1 MGWFLRQ
8 KNAGSKQKKSF
19 SVLYS
24 DMSSLTGVSL
34 SVAFN
39 FLREKMIQR
48 ELKISSQM
56 LSAMGYFMPTTVNLA
71 GHCSWQKPFLPDGR
85 TAST

>member
-34 SVAFN
+34 SAAFN

-56 LSAMGYFMPTTVNLA
+56 LSAVGSLLHAYHCESGRALQLA
-71 GHCSWQKPFLPDGR
+71 EAIS
-85 TAST
+85 A

>member
-34 SVAFN
+34 SAAFN
-39 FLREKMIQR
+39 FLREKIQG
-48 ELKISSQM
+48 ELKISS
-56 LSAMGYFMPTTVNLA
+56 
-71 GHCSWQKPFLPDGR
+71 
-85 TAST
+85 